1 MKTILVTGCLGG
13 IGSSTTKELIK
24 NGYKVVGFDIKENS
38 DIEGLDYYKVNIR
51 DEESIKNAF
60 NEIKSKYD
68 ELYAIIHLSGIYI
81 MDSLLEISDE
91 ELERIFDINFKG
103 IARINRIFF
112 PMLKKG
118 SRILMTSSELAPLDP
133 LPFNGIYSIVKSTV
147 EKYAFSLRME
157 LNIFGIRV
165 SLLRPGAIKTDMIG
179 ESMSSLEKFVS
190 KTEIHK
196 NSSLKFKKIVDSVES
211 KTIEPS
217 KLAMFINKIISKKKP
232 KYVYTKNANF
242 KLKLLNALPDKWQV
256 KIVSKLIK

>member
-1 MKTILVTGCLGG
+1 MKNILITGCLGG
-13 IGSSTTKELIK
+13 IGSATVKELISS
-24 NGYKVVGFDIKENS
+24 GYNVIGLDIKESSN
-38 DIEGLDYYKVNIR
+38 IEGLDYYKVNLR
-51 DEESIKNAF
+51 DEESIKDAF
-60 NEIKSKYD
+60 NIIKVKYS

-91 ELERIFDINFKG
+91 ELKRIFDINFHG
-103 IARINRIFF
+103 VVRVNRIFF
-112 PMLKKG
+112 PLLKKG

-157 LNIFGIRV
+157 LNNFGIRV
-165 SLLRPGAIKTDMIG
+165 SLLRPGATKTDMIG
-179 ESMSSLEKFVS
+179 ESMSSLDKFVN

-196 NSSLKFKKIVDSVES
+196 HSSLKFKKVVDSVEA

-217 KLAMFINKIISKKKP
+217 KLAKFISKIISKKKP
-232 KYVYTKNANF
+232 KYVYSKNANF

-256 KIVSKLIK
+256 SIISKLIK